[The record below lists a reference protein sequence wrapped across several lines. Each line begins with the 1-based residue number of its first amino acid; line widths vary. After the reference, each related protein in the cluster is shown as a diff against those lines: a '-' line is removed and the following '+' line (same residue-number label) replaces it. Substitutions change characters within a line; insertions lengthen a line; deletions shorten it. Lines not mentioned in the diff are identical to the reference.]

1 MNPYCP
7 SARASAR
14 RPRGWTAEQVDDWG
28 RSPRPG
34 AGTLLDTLLTMMVGA
49 VDVFADKP
57 YLLIG
62 SDVPQEF
69 LDDPEGDGEDAD
81 AATFTGPGHIIV
93 RTIGRAGLVRATV
106 WEGAMPLVGEVVF
119 DEDFDLSDGEL
130 MIGDLDQ
137 TSVLMMD
144 LAEAGPQRVVVCVDD
159 PGYASRVHIGFDVGD
174 RRVALPT
181 VAGHPLPP
189 VLFSGD
195 GGEGGDGEGDELSA
209 ADQFGLLL
217 DGHDAPLARLAAA
230 IKAIPVPGYGDTS
243 PDLDKIVHWLRGLGG
258 NVRYTEAQACG
269 EQIADRMRAA
279 ADFVGAT
286 VADQL
291 ALEIATDTLERLQL
305 R

>member
-1 MNPYCP
+1 MDPYCP
-7 SARASAR
+7 AERLSAR
-14 RPRGWTAEQVDDWG
+14 RRRRRRAEQEDNWG
-28 RSPRPG
+28 RSPRRD
-34 AGTLLDTLLTMMVGA
+34 AETALDTLLTMMVGA

-62 SDVPQEF
+62 ADVPQDF

-106 WEGAMPLVGEVVF
+106 WESAMPLVGEVVF
-119 DEDFDLSDGEL
+119 DEEFDLSDGEL

-159 PGYASRVHIGFDVGD
+159 PGFASRVHIGFDLGD
-174 RRVALPT
+174 RTIALPT
-181 VAGHPLPP
+181 VAGHTLPP
-189 VLFSGD
+189 VLVSGD
-195 GGEGGDGEGDELSA
+195 GDDLSA

-230 IKAIPVPGYGDTS
+230 IKAMPVPGYGDTS

-279 ADFVGAT
+279 GDFVGAT

-291 ALEIATDTLERLQL
+291 ALEIATDTLERLRL